1 MILYDFNLL
10 TKTKKFF
17 CGGRETR
24 TPTGL
29 PPAVFKTAAI
39 PLCEPTFAFLELQI
53 YNFLMKNKIFLDF
66 SIIFN
71 YEV

>member
-1 MILYDFNLL
+1 MISN
-10 TKTKKFF
+10 KF

-39 PLCEPTFAFLELQI
+39 PLCEPTLIFLELQN
-53 YNFLMKNKIFLDF
+53 YDF
-66 SIIFN
+66 FDEI
-71 YEV
+71 